1 MTEIPLTGLNPP
13 HFCSCSAQGPGI
25 PMPYVVNL
33 FVFSGL
39 RGACSLVEYSSP
51 SLFKLPFHNTVKP
64 ANTVISIKQS
74 PVFKDDIFLVLS

>member
-13 HFCSCSAQGPGI
+13 HFCACFTQGPGI

-39 RGACSLVEYSSP
+39 RGACLLVEYSWP

-64 ANTVISIKQS
+64 ANTVTSIKQS
-74 PVFKDDIFLVLS
+74 PVFKGEIVLVLS